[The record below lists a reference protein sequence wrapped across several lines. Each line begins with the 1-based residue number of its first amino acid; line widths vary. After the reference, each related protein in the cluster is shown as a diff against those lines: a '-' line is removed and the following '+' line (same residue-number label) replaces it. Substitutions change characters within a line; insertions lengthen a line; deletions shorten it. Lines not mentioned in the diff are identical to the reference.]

1 MNVRRSIA
9 AAVVVLAVPVLSSC
23 GVSFGAQTD
32 QVYNPSVGVDDQSGD
47 VDVLNA
53 LIVSGTNGSGTVIAT
68 LVDNDQQNADTLKG
82 VAGAGADASATV
94 KVSGDT
100 AIPAGGVLNL
110 ADDSGVSITAKR
122 VAPGNF
128 VKLTFS
134 FDRAE
139 AITLSVPVVASSNPD
154 YADVK
159 VPPAS

>member
-32 QVYNPSVGVDDQSGD
+32 QVYNPSVGTDDRSGD

-100 AIPAGGVLNL
+100 TIPAGGVLNL
-110 ADDSGVSITAKR
+110 ADDSGISITAKR
-122 VAPGNF
+122 VVPGNF
-128 VKLTFS
+128 VRITFS

-139 AITLSVPVVASSNPD
+139 AITVDVPVVNAANPD
-154 YADVK
+154 YSGVK
-159 VPPAS
+159 VPSGS